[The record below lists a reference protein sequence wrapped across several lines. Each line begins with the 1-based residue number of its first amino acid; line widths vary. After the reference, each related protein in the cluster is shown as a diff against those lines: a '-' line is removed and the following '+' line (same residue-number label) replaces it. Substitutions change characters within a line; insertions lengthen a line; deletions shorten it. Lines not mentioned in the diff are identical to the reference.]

1 MALSAFN
8 FTPAVGFCRLNR
20 KFSIEE
26 ISYNNS
32 KIPLPFHL
40 SFDSTKIYYSNYRL
54 ILRIAKKGAEDG
66 CANNAKLTS
75 LEVLLL

>member
-26 ISYNNS
+26 ISYNS
-32 KIPLPFHL
+32 KIPLSFHL

-54 ILRIAKKGAEDG
+54 ILKIAKKGAEDG
-66 CANNAKLTS
+66 CANNAKFTS
-75 LEVLLL
+75 LEVLR